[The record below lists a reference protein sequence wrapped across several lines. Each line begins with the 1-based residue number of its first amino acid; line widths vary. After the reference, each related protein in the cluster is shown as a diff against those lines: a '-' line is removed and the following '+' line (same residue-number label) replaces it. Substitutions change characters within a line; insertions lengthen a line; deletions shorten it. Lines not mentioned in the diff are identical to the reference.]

1 MKLRL
6 IRNATSKISYAGQ
19 CILFDPYFA
28 EKFTLP
34 SYTGKSK
41 NPLVDLPVAIEEI
54 LENVDMTIVS
64 HIHSDHFDSVA
75 QSSLNSDM
83 PIVCQCKNKKEIE
96 KLGFKNVTAIKE
108 NYQWRNINIKRID
121 AKHGSGCVLM
131 LMGKTSGF
139 LFKAVGEPTV
149 YWTGDTILCDEVR
162 QVLLTEKPDIVITH
176 SCGAVWGKNVKIVMD
191 EVQTVEVC
199 KLLPNSII
207 VAIHME
213 ALDHGTVS
221 RSELRK
227 YAKENGIEDKKL
239 IILNDGESF
248 SLNI

>member
-1 MKLRL
+1 MQLKL
-6 IRNATSKISYAGQ
+6 IRNATFKMSYAGQ

-41 NPLVDLPVAIEEI
+41 NPLVDLPVSIEEI
-54 LENVDMTIVS
+54 LKNVDITIVS

-108 NYQWRNINIKRID
+108 NYQWRNINIKRIY
-121 AKHGSGCVLM
+121 AKHGSGCVLI

-139 LFKAVGEPTV
+139 LFKSEGEPTV

-162 QVLLTEKPDIVITH
+162 QVLLTQKPDIVITH